1 VAGLDILVKAVIFT
15 VTLITVNKMA
25 SGNFI
30 SYLRVSTARQGQSGL
45 GLEAQR
51 NSVAE
56 FLNGG
61 NWNLIAEFVEVE
73 SGRKTARPKLQDALA
88 ACRVHGATLVVAK
101 LDRLSRNAAFLL
113 NLQNSGVK
121 FVAADNPHVN
131 QMVVGILAIVAEEEA
146 KMISRRTKDALAAAK
161 RRGVKLGSP
170 RPITRQAQ
178 VNGAKMSLVARQEA
192 ASQWKADIKP
202 IAASAYAEAG
212 SYHGAAR
219 MLNARGVPAR
229 RKGQWQAAQVRAVL
243 LT

>member
-1 VAGLDILVKAVIFT
+1 MFT
-15 VTLITVNKMA
+15 VMLITVNQMA
-25 SGNFI
+25 TGNFV

-51 NSVAE
+51 KSVADY
-56 FLNGG
+56 LNGG
-61 NWNLIAEFVEVE
+61 KWNLLAEYVEVE
-73 SGRKTARPKLQDALA
+73 SGRNTARPKLQEALA

-170 RPITRQAQ
+170 RPITRKAQ
-178 VNGAKMSLVARQEA
+178 LSGAKQSLEARRA
-192 ASQWKADIKP
+192 AATQWKSDILP
-202 IAASAYAEAG
+202 IVSAAYQEAG
-212 SYHGAAR
+212 SYNGAAR
-219 MLNARGVPAR
+219 LLNARGVPAR
-229 RKGQWQAAQVRAVL
+229 RKGEWQASQVRAL
-243 LT
+243 LKN